1 MVIFNIFQVSSN
13 LVGGFNPSEKY
24 ESVGMMTFP
33 IYGKIKAMFQSPPT
47 SNYMQ
52 LSDFL
57 IHWNWGSPI
66 FSPCTAGHSWGA
78 SSWRLCHRS
87 SMMRFKRASWA
98 SRRSSR
104 AWAWAETKTWTWNHM
119 ENIWEKHG
127 KIGGN
132 QIYWDVMGFEK
143 AKNEPREM

>member
-66 FSPCTAGHSWGA
+66 FSPCTAGHSRAQLG
-78 SSWRLCHRS
+78 RLLLALVPSLQHDAFQAGLMGLQTLLSGPGLGRNQDLDL
-87 SMMRFKRASWA
+87 
-98 SRRSSR
+98 
-104 AWAWAETKTWTWNHM
+104 EP
-119 ENIWEKHG
+119 HG
-127 KIGGN
+127 K
-132 QIYWDVMGFEK
+132 YMGK
-143 AKNEPREM
+143 AWKNWGKPNLLGCDGIWKS